1 MKRGAR
7 PETDIRQAA
16 VTIDRWD
23 STSRYPEGHFV
34 RALGQVES
42 KEAEQESLLLE
53 FEVPYR
59 PFGIAILDCLPPE
72 GEQWVVPPKGDFDL
86 QNIWR
91 DRNGLKDVIVCSVDP
106 STSPPPITQSR
117 NVHSDSAPESESL
130 QSPSSTPVTSAASV
144 IPTKYPFNLIITTAT
159 ILPALL
165 LYFQQYRRS
174 RRSPRPTAGIL
185 RSSGLHHLQASLS
198 NK

>member
-1 MKRGAR
+1 MPHPTIVLLTEDAAEVPDRR
-7 PETDIRQAA
+7 RTFVRQQ
-16 VTIDRWD
+16 
-23 STSRYPEGHFV
+23 YPEGHFV

-91 DRNGLKDVIVCSVDP
+91 DHDGLRDVIVCSVDP

-159 ILPALL
+159 IPLSCPVPKKLPLL
-165 LYFQQYRRS
+165 P
-174 RRSPRPTAGIL
+174 PRHPRTAYQLLPTSQIT
-185 RSSGLHHLQASLS
+185 SHPMTEP
-198 NK
+198 